1 MLLGSLDR
9 SWYDRVNAF
18 ARSTAWAHGFMAA
31 YALWAGLVLLALT
44 LVGGWLLARRRADAP
59 RAVAVAFLT
68 GVGTIVALLANL
80 GIGRA
85 VARPRPCHV
94 IHGAEVLLSCASDSS
109 FPSDHSM
116 IAGAFAAGLLIL
128 DRRLGV
134 LAWLLALLV
143 AFARVYAGVH
153 YPGDVAAG
161 LAFGGLI
168 GAAVVLV
175 LRVPTAAL
183 FARLTRTPL
192 RPLVLTAHDSTL

>member
-1 MLLGSLDR
+1 MVAGSLDR
-9 SWYDRVNAF
+9 SWYERVNAF
-18 ARSTAWAHGFMAA
+18 ARSTGWAHGFMAA
-31 YALWAGLVLLALT
+31 YALWGGLMLLAL
-44 LVGGWLLARRRADAP
+44 LLIIGWLSARRRADAP
-59 RAVAVAFLT
+59 AAVAVTFLT
-68 GVGTIVALLANL
+68 GLGTIAALLVNL

-94 IHGAEVLLSCASDSS
+94 IHGAEVLLGCASDSS

-128 DRRLGV
+128 DRRLGA

-161 LAFGGLI
+161 LLFGGLV
-168 GAAVVLV
+168 GAAVVLL
-175 LRVPTAAL
+175 LRVPTAAQ
-183 FARLTRTPL
+183 FARLAKTPL
-192 RPLVLTAHDSTL
+192 RPLVATAHNSTL